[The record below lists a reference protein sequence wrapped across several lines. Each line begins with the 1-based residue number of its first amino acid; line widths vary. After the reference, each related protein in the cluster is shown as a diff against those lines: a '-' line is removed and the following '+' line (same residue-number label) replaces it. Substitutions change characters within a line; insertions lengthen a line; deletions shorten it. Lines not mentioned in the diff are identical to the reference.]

1 MTSLVLEG
9 GTFRGIF
16 SAGVM
21 DAFLKENIEFQ
32 YVIGVSAG
40 ISNAASYISKQ
51 FGRNIEILEKYRND
65 HRYIGVKNFINC
77 KSLFGLNF
85 VFGDIP
91 NKLIPFDYD
100 TFRQYKGQFLVGMLN
115 AETGKTEYKNGINDN
130 ENWEY
135 LRATCSIPGY
145 FPPCK
150 VGEKYYYDGGLVSP
164 ISIKKAVADGCEKH
178 VIILTQPKGY
188 IKKCGK
194 SNVVMSKLCRKKFPK
209 LEKILLKRHA
219 LYNAQ
224 VAFCE
229 ELESKGN
236 AIIIRPEHKLES
248 FEKDIATLKSSWQ
261 NGFDIAMN
269 RIEEIK
275 EFMQNSSEFQNK

>member
-9 GTFRGIF
+9 GTLRGIF

-21 DAFLKENIEFQ
+21 DAFLRENIEFP
-32 YVIGVSAG
+32 YIVGVSAG
-40 ISNAASYISKQ
+40 ISNAASYVSKQ
-51 FGRNIEILEKYRND
+51 FGRNIEILEKYRCDN
-65 HRYIGVKNFINC
+65 RYIGAKNFFRC
-77 KSLFGLNF
+77 KSLFGIDF
-85 VFGDIP
+85 VFGEIP
-91 NKLIPFDYD
+91 NKLVPFDYN
-100 TFRQYKGQFLVGMLN
+100 TFRQYKGKFLVGMLN
-115 AETGKTEYKNGINDN
+115 AETGMTEYKNGINDN

-150 VGEKYYYDGGLVSP
+150 IGEKYYYDGGLVSP
-164 ISIKKAVADGCEKH
+164 ISIKKAVSDGCEKH

-194 SNVVMSKLCRKKFPK
+194 SNIIMSKLCKKRFPK
-209 LEKILLKRHA
+209 LEKILLQRHV

-224 VAFCE
+224 VSFCE
-229 ELESKGN
+229 ELESEGK

-248 FEKDIATLKSSWQ
+248 FEKNIDTLKSTWQ
-261 NGFDIAMN
+261 HGFDIGMKSM
-269 RIEEIK
+269 EEIK
-275 EFMQNSSEFQNK
+275 GFLLK